1 MTGPA
6 PVVVAD
12 PYAERTARVAAA
24 ILMAARAAG
33 PPVRYGSAGWHA
45 LDRRDPRWVAAAFH
59 FAEAWREHV
68 DPVNVAVD
76 VLEELARDR
85 AELRQLSV
93 DLSRAADW
101 LSVAN
106 RPTHAELQRRRGV
119 A

>member
-1 MTGPA
+1 MTG
-6 PVVVAD
+6 PVVVAH

-59 FAEAWREHV
+59 FAEAWRHHV
-68 DPVNVAVD
+68 DPVAIAA
-76 VLEELARDR
+76 ELADELERGR
-85 AELRQLSV
+85 WELRQASWDVSAAL
-93 DLSRAADW
+93 DWRA
-101 LSVAN
+101 VAE
-106 RPTHAELQRRRGV
+106 RPTYAELQRRRGV